1 MSTLLELADR
11 CEKATGPDRELDCE
25 IVVAVG
31 GGEIVWKQANYTMEA
46 YPAHRVPS
54 ANHLGGFANEPV
66 PAFSASLDAAMQLVP
81 DPAKPWCLDYE
92 APGVWI
98 ADFTCFASGPDN
110 GAEISLYVRAATPA
124 LALCAAALRAR
135 AQESGE

>member
-81 DPAKPWCLDYE
+81 EGYVWGAGSWGNPDTEGPWAWCATKQDSKDNDLDYGK
-92 APGVWI
+92 A
-98 ADFTCFASGPDN
+98 T
-110 GAEISLYVRAATPA
+110 TPA
-124 LALCAAALRAR
+124 LALCAAALRAQ